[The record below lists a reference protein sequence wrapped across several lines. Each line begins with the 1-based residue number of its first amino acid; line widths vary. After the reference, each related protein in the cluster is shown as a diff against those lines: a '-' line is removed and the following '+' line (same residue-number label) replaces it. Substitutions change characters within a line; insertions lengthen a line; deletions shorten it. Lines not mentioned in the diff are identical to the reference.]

1 LLGWLGHG
9 GQELIDQIDHSS
21 ITSIVQEP
29 KRVAGPCAVHGQLTC
44 LLFFSLSFL
53 FFCSLSI

>member
-44 LLFFSLSFL
+44 LLFFFFVLSFL
-53 FFCSLSI
+53 L